1 MKVLLIFAFLVV
13 FLLLVSGCSAP
24 SPATTLIS
32 TTSIPSQSPTPTLVS
47 KIVVPAQTVTQSLSP
62 IPAITTVAS
71 AQTVTQSP
79 TLVPSS
85 GKMMVSFID
94 VGQGDSELIQ
104 SLSGKVMLI
113 DAGPTATESQVV
125 KYLRD
130 RGISTIDVVVA
141 THSHEDHIGGM
152 SAVLNE
158 FTVKQFIDG
167 GYPHTTSTY
176 ENMLNLIDERNIPFR
191 TVSNGDTIAF
201 DPAITVQVLNP
212 QKTFTNDINQNS
224 VVLKMT
230 YGKVSYLFTGDAE
243 SDAENYYAGAVGDI
257 NILKVAH
264 HGFNTSSGANLL
276 SLITPEVSVIEVGSV
291 NSYKD
296 STSAAL
302 QRLQQAGSKVYRTD
316 LDGTITI
323 TSDGSTYS
331 VYTEKLS
338 GTIPIPM
345 ATSTQY
351 QITTQP
357 VSASVEAI
365 VCDCSSDRYNCADF
379 STQAAAQACYNNCV
393 AQGKGDIHRL
403 DGDNNSKACE
413 NNK

>member
-1 MKVLLIFAFLVV
+1 MKVLPIFAFLVI

-24 SPATTLIS
+24 SSATKPTS
-32 TTSIPSQSPTPTLVS
+32 TTPISSQSLTLTPTS
-47 KIVVPAQTVTQSLSP
+47 TT
-62 IPAITTVAS
+62 ITP

-79 TLVPSS
+79 TLVSTS
-85 GKMMVSFID
+85 GKMIVSFID

-113 DAGPTATESQVV
+113 DAGPTATESKVV
-125 KYLRD
+125 KYLQD

-141 THSHEDHIGGM
+141 THPHEDHIGGM
-152 SAVLNE
+152 SAVLNG
-158 FTVKQFIDG
+158 FTVKQFIDS

-176 ENMLNLIDERNIPFR
+176 ENMLNLVDERNIPFR
-191 TVSNGDTIAF
+191 TVANGDTIAF

-212 QKTFTNDINQNS
+212 QKTFTDDINQNS

-230 YGKVSYLFTGDAE
+230 YGRISYLFTGDAG

-264 HGFNTSSGANLL
+264 HGTNTSSGANLL
-276 SLITPEVSVIEVGSV
+276 SQITPEVSVIEVGSV
-291 NSYKD
+291 NSYGD

-323 TSDGSTYS
+323 TSDGYTYS
-331 VYTEKLS
+331 VDTEKSS
-338 GTIPIPM
+338 GTTPIPT
-345 ATSTQY
+345 ASSTQY
-351 QITTQP
+351 QITIQP
-357 VSASVEAI
+357 VSASGEAI

-379 STQAAAQACYNNCV
+379 STQAAAQACYNNCI
-393 AQGKGDIHRL
+393 AQGKGNIHRL
-403 DGDNNSKACE
+403 DGDNNGKACE
-413 NNK
+413 SNK